1 MSVFKIKDT
10 KDVLIK
16 GNGEVI
22 EVDNLNN
29 FVKTEV
35 KEEPEIE
42 ENECGWN
49 NVFEK
54 YNLDNLE
61 YDDSR
66 EPVQTADTEIIYD
79 GTLYFLDMTTLE
91 LLKQISKLYSDK
103 KVIITEIKHESEDN
117 VETDKPFRMMKT
129 KTIISYD
136 IE

>member
-1 MSVFKIKDT
+1 MGVFKIKDT

-16 GNGEVI
+16 GNGEAI
-22 EVDNLNN
+22 EIDHLNN
-29 FVKTEV
+29 FVKTED
-35 KEEPEIE
+35 KEEPEVE
-42 ENECGWN
+42 ENECRWN

-66 EPVQTADTEIIYD
+66 KPIQTADTEIIYD

-103 KVIITEIKHESEDN
+103 KVIITEIKHESEYN
-117 VETDKPFRMMKT
+117 VETDKPFPMMKT